1 MAFVSAMA
9 LGGCSDKKE
18 VVNDV
23 RFTIEANTD
32 QPVRIYSPTDK
43 GETGTVI
50 RKSYES
56 SFKTGPTVFG
66 IEARCDDETTLITI
80 RVQQIPH
87 DGRNTAPIS
96 ARTTSSHTDRHCPAV
111 FSFPATYVRS

>member
-66 IEARCDDETTLITI
+66 IEARCDDETTLISI
-80 RVQQIPH
+80 RVWVNSKLNREVS
-87 DGRNTAPIS
+87 GNKYL
-96 ARTTSSHTDRHCPAV
+96 TTGEIRLL
-111 FSFPATYVRS
+111 

>member
-23 RFTIEANTD
+23 RFTIEANID

-80 RVQQIPH
+80 RVWVN
-87 DGRNTAPIS
+87 GKLKREVSGNKYL
-96 ARTTSSHTDRHCPAV
+96 TTGEIRLL
-111 FSFPATYVRS
+111 

>member
-66 IEARCDDETTLITI
+66 IEAHCDDETTLITI
-80 RVQQIPH
+80 RVWVN
-87 DGRNTAPIS
+87 GKLKREVSGNKYL
-96 ARTTSSHTDRHCPAV
+96 TTGEIRLL
-111 FSFPATYVRS
+111 

>member
-1 MAFVSAMA
+1 MKQLLFIMAFVSAMT

-18 VVNDV
+18 TVSNV

-43 GETGTVI
+43 SETGTVI

-80 RVQQIPH
+80 RVWVN
-87 DGRNTAPIS
+87 GKLKREVSGNKYL
-96 ARTTSSHTDRHCPAV
+96 TTGEIRLI
-111 FSFPATYVRS
+111 

>member
-1 MAFVSAMA
+1 MAFVSAIA

-56 SFKTGPTVFG
+56 SFKTGPTAFG

-80 RVQQIPH
+80 RVWVN
-87 DGRNTAPIS
+87 GKLKREVSGNKYL
-96 ARTTSSHTDRHCPAV
+96 TTGEIRLL
-111 FSFPATYVRS
+111 

>member
-32 QPVRIYSPTDK
+32 QPVRIYSPTDRS
-43 GETGTVI
+43 ETGTVI
-50 RKSYES
+50 RSHYES
-56 SFKTGPTVFG
+56 SFKTDTEVFS

-80 RVQQIPH
+80 RVWVNGKLKQEVSGNRH
-87 DGRNTAPIS
+87 L
-96 ARTTSSHTDRHCPAV
+96 TTGDIWLK
-111 FSFPATYVRS
+111 

>member
-66 IEARCDDETTLITI
+66 IEARCDDGTTLITI
-80 RVQQIPH
+80 RVWVN
-87 DGRNTAPIS
+87 GKLKREVSGNKYL
-96 ARTTSSHTDRHCPAV
+96 TTGEIRLL
-111 FSFPATYVRS
+111 

>member
-18 VVNDV
+18 MVNDV

-43 GETGTVI
+43 CETGTVI

-80 RVQQIPH
+80 RVWVN
-87 DGRNTAPIS
+87 GKLKREVSGNKYL
-96 ARTTSSHTDRHCPAV
+96 TTGEIRLL
-111 FSFPATYVRS
+111 

>member
-66 IEARCDDETTLITI
+66 IEASCDDETTLITI
-80 RVQQIPH
+80 RVWVN
-87 DGRNTAPIS
+87 GKLKREVSGNKYL
-96 ARTTSSHTDRHCPAV
+96 TTGEIRLL
-111 FSFPATYVRS
+111 